1 MSEVKLNLVDSQ
13 KILTGTIHGSVAD
26 RCVAALSAEP
36 ETIEE
41 LANALGRYIKPDPTA
56 PPFACFVSRDEIDS
70 EPWDAGIV
78 MIDLAARVVA
88 VESSYSQPS
97 SEGEVCYHDG
107 TSATE
112 VSIPYLLSSDWLF
125 VNSLDAYEWS
135 RERRRA
141 QRQANAPIDTRAVL
155 YGSPLLDFIIKS
167 VSHLRVDM
175 NPSADDEV
183 GREALAKEIVRIHAE
198 WLLTRRDDLRAQSP
212 REVMLEKQDL
222 IDRDLDSRC
231 LQWSF
236 LGEGPPCLPPE
247 SFAYRFAGFGTHE
260 WVVYYALVRNLLWRA
275 LDLNLNN
282 RADAIGALEQIKN
295 DWLETGDGEFD
306 GRAPA
311 NIIDNERR
319 RLPQAMSPQE
329 LIIDE
334 DCECC
339 RMMAQEAEMGFGPG
353 FWHLDGCNME
363 DEFAFS
369 SCLTMEAWEVK
380 QREWEEFNAKFE
392 RERAERE
399 ERRARGEFVEPYPW
413 EHNELEAGE
422 DPF

>member
-1 MSEVKLNLVDSQ
+1 
-13 KILTGTIHGSVAD
+13 
-26 RCVAALSAEP
+26 
-36 ETIEE
+36 
-41 LANALGRYIKPDPTA
+41 
-56 PPFACFVSRDEIDS
+56 
-70 EPWDAGIV
+70 
-78 MIDLAARVVA
+78 
-88 VESSYSQPS
+88 
-97 SEGEVCYHDG
+97 
-107 TSATE
+107 
-112 VSIPYLLSSDWLF
+112 
-125 VNSLDAYEWS
+125 
-135 RERRRA
+135 
-141 QRQANAPIDTRAVL
+141 
-155 YGSPLLDFIIKS
+155 
-167 VSHLRVDM
+167 
-175 NPSADDEV
+175 
-183 GREALAKEIVRIHAE
+183 
-198 WLLTRRDDLRAQSP
+198 
-212 REVMLEKQDL
+212 
-222 IDRDLDSRC
+222 
-231 LQWSF
+231 
-236 LGEGPPCLPPE
+236 
-247 SFAYRFAGFGTHE
+247 
-260 WVVYYALVRNLLWRA
+260 
-275 LDLNLNN
+275 NLNN
-282 RADAIGALEQIKN
+282 RAEAIGALEQIRH

-339 RMMAQEAEMGFGPG
+339 RMMAQDAEMGFGPT